1 MTSYFTVQVKEHVT
15 IEMGGPSFFQTLI
28 SSDEMTQLIV
38 NEELLLIKR
47 NDSYAISGNWIS
59 VQNFRKGFQQ
69 FMIKKLKERAREDL
83 SILFGSTSETTES
96 PVHPKPEDPKLE
108 AVEDVSSDGS
118 ISAKGSSLN
127 PDVLA
132 LMQKT
137 GANKHPALSY
147 DLQTATININCDDPT
162 EKEKIK
168 EELFSAYR
176 ELMMGGKLKEH
187 TLPVEDVQQASAMV
201 DECNKTFNHTYFR
214 YDPEKKEIKCLST
227 DARQMQNVRRR
238 LNVMKKD
245 PKIKSVF
252 IDFPKRSRRVTI
264 KLGDIIEEEVDVIVN
279 AANDRLMH
287 AGGVAAAI
295 DRASY
300 GAVQRESNKV
310 IEQTGALPTGEA
322 VITRAGGKL
331 KCEFVV
337 HAVGPIASQ
346 HKDQCGPLLHNACVN
361 SMIMAQRNKAK
372 SISFPP
378 ISSGLF
384 GVPKELVANVM
395 LCSLCSYTCSD
406 PELLNDVRIVIIDEP
421 TFDVFLKFFHKERAN
436 LELLQHAIPTT
447 ISKSTTY
454 HHSMQVGNSPQLV
467 AQNSLTNLVSI
478 DLPKLARRVTI
489 KLGDIVQERVDV
501 IVNAANMHLLLNVGV
516 GAAIDKASGGVV
528 QRECKKIISSTT
540 FVHTGDAV
548 ATSAGG
554 TLKCNLVIHTVGP
567 IASTHKNQ
575 CGSLLK
581 KACISALNVATNFEA
596 ISVAFPPISSGNCG
610 VSTELVASVML
621 STLCSYKCSNPA
633 LLNDVRIV
641 IIDKPTFEVFLNVF
655 HKEQQSLDQVY
666 NNSTTTSGIL
676 KPPTFQFG
684 QSAVNLFLS
693 EGATILPGH
702 AQPVLYSQA
711 VTQQSQEAKNL
722 TSGGFE
728 PQPANPS
735 QPDGQDYSQAM
746 PGTSSDAIEKHRKS
760 SLVVNEPKHD
770 PNNAH
775 SDIITHQVTSSS
787 TNADD
792 ENAKSMDNDNTE
804 DGKHGED
811 VPIDSYKTSSNEENS
826 SSNDFV
832 LVEKPTG
839 YDSSVDPDLTNANLK
854 PPPDNTNLRLQ
865 PASGDHTKSLE
876 ESSDEQHT
884 PTQEASQNSAIV
896 KQKKTS
902 ITLHT
907 KYLPS
912 TTYGGQTSSQNSEIK
927 DKSKEKKNDE
937 NAESNFYV
945 IHTYSLLNI
954 RSYII
959 IGIWLLKNYSLS
971 IIMVYYLLST
981 GLQKSTMYIVIYS
994 CTKILYKK
1002 TTVFATNAECN
1013 GES

>member
-1 MTSYFTVQVKEHVT
+1 MQVKERVT

-28 SSDEMTQLIV
+28 SSDEMTQLIG
-38 NEELLLIKR
+38 NEGLLLIKR

-69 FMIKKLKERAREDL
+69 FMINKLKERAREDL
-83 SILFGSTSETTES
+83 SILFSSTGETTES

-108 AVEDVSSDGS
+108 AIEDVSSDGS

-137 GANKHPALSY
+137 GAYKHPALSY

-162 EKEKIK
+162 EKEKVK
-168 EELFSAYR
+168 EELFTAYR

-252 IDFPKRSRRVTI
+252 IDLPKKSRRVTI

-310 IEQTGALPTGEA
+310 IEQTGTLPTGEA

-337 HAVGPIASQ
+337 HAVGPIATK
-346 HKDQCGPLLHNACVN
+346 HKDQCGPLLRNACVN
-361 SMIMAQRNKAK
+361 SMIMAQHNKAK

-395 LCSLCSYTCSD
+395 LPSLCSYTCSD

-467 AQNSLTNLVSI
+467 APNSLTNLVSI
-478 DLPKLARRVTI
+478 DLPKLARRITI

-501 IVNAANMHLLLNVGV
+501 IVNAANMQLLLNVGV

-548 ATSAGG
+548 ATTAGG
-554 TLKCNLVIHTVGP
+554 TLKCNLVIHAVGP

-581 KACISALNVATNFEA
+581 KACISAMNVATNFEA

-641 IIDKPTFEVFLNVF
+641 IIDKPTFEIFLNVF
-655 HKEQQSLDQVY
+655 KEQQSLDQVY
-666 NNSTTTSGIL
+666 NNSTIASGVL

-684 QSAVNLFLS
+684 QSAGNLFSS
-693 EGATILPGH
+693 EGATKFPGH
-702 AQPVLYSQA
+702 VQPVSYSQA
-711 VTQQSQEAKNL
+711 VTQQSQETKDL
-722 TSGGFE
+722 TSGGFD
-728 PQPANPS
+728 PQPTNPS
-735 QPDGQDYSQAM
+735 QPNGQDYSQAM
-746 PGTSSDAIEKHRKS
+746 PGTSSDAIEKHRES
-760 SLVVNEPKHD
+760 SLVMNEPQDDPND

-775 SDIITHQVTSSS
+775 GDLQVTSSS
-787 TNADD
+787 TNADE

-811 VPIDSYKTSSNEENS
+811 VPIDSYKTPSNEDNKENS

-832 LVEKPTG
+832 LVRKPSG
-839 YDSSVDPDLTNANLK
+839 YNSSVDLDANLN
-854 PPPDNTNLRLQ
+854 PPPDNTNLSLQ
-865 PASGDHTKSLE
+865 PASGDPLDLTKNLE
-876 ESSDEQHT
+876 ETSDELHS
-884 PTQEASQNSAIV
+884 PASPEALQNSADLTS
-896 KQKKTS
+896 KQRKTS

-907 KYLPS
+907 KHLPA
-912 TTYGGQTSSQNSEIK
+912 TTHGGQTSLQNSENK
-927 DKSKEKKNDE
+927 DKSKGKKNDE
-937 NAESNFYV
+937 NAEGKFLCYQ
-945 IHTYSLLNI
+945 
-954 RSYII
+954 YII
-959 IGIWLLKNYSLS
+959 HIASLA
-971 IIMVYYLLST
+971 
-981 GLQKSTMYIVIYS
+981 
-994 CTKILYKK
+994 TKAICSGCSNL
-1002 TTVFATNAECN
+1002 FLAI
-1013 GES
+1013 